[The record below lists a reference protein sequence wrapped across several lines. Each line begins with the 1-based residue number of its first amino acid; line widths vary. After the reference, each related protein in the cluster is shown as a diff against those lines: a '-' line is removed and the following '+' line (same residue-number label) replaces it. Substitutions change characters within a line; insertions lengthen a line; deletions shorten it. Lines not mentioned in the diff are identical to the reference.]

1 MNIKQ
6 KIEKL
11 KKLRNAVI
19 LVHNYQLPEV
29 QEIAD
34 YRGDSLG
41 LSIEASRTKADVIVF
56 CGVYFMA
63 ETAKIISPE
72 KTVLIP
78 DKKAGCPM
86 ADMITAEQL
95 KDVKRKYPEMKTL
108 CYVNSSADVKAESD
122 ICCTS
127 ANAVLIAEK
136 AFSAE
141 DKIMFIPDRH
151 LGRYASTKVNRDF
164 TFWPGYCPTHS
175 RILPEYIK
183 QKKEK
188 HPNALVLVHPEC
200 SQGVIDLADEVLST
214 GGMSSFVKKSDH
226 KEFII
231 GTETGMIYRLEQDN
245 PGKKFYSATDIAV
258 CPNMKRITLDKVL
271 WSLQEMKDEVTLP
284 EETIKKAQKSIKRM
298 IEYV

>member
-1 MNIKQ
+1 MDIKE
-6 KIEKL
+6 KIQKL

-19 LVHNYQLPEV
+19 LVHNYQLPQV

-86 ADMITAEQL
+86 ANMITAEQL
-95 KDVKRKYPEMKTL
+95 KDVKRKHPSMKTL
-108 CYVNSSADVKAESD
+108 CYVNSSAEVKAESD

-127 ANAVLIAEK
+127 ANAVMIAEK
-136 AFSAE
+136 AFNKE

-151 LGRYASTKVNRDF
+151 LGRYASTKVSRDF
-164 TFWPGYCPTHS
+164 SFWPGYCPTHS
-175 RILPEYIK
+175 RILPEYIV
-183 QKKEK
+183 QKKQI

-200 SQGVIDLADEVLST
+200 SQEVIDLADEVLST
-214 GGMSSFVKKSDH
+214 GGMSRFVKDSES

-245 PGKKFYSATDIAV
+245 PDKKFYPAADIAV
-258 CPNMKRITLDKVL
+258 CPNMKRVTIDRVL
-271 WSLQEMKDEVTLP
+271 ISLQEMKEEVTLP
-284 EETIKKAQKSIKRM
+284 EDTIRKAQKSIRRM

>member
-1 MNIKQ
+1 MDIRK
-6 KIEKL
+6 KIQEL

-34 YRGDSLG
+34 HRGDSLG
-41 LSIEASRTKADVIVF
+41 LSIVASKTKADVIVF

-78 DKKAGCPM
+78 DRNAGCPM
-86 ADMITAEQL
+86 ANMITAEQL
-95 KDVKRKYPEMKTL
+95 KAEKRKHPNMKTL

-136 AFSAE
+136 AFTAE

-151 LGRYASTKVNRDF
+151 LGRYASTKVNRNF
-164 TFWPGYCPTHS
+164 SFWPGYCPTHS
-175 RILPEYIK
+175 KILPEYIM

-188 HPNALVLVHPEC
+188 YPNALVLVHPEC
-200 SQGVIDLADEVLST
+200 SQGVIDIADEVLST
-214 GGMSSFVKKSDH
+214 GGMSRFVKESDN

-258 CPNMKRITLDKVL
+258 CPNMKKITLDKVL
-271 WSLQEMKDEVTLP
+271 MSLQEMKDEVTLP
-284 EETIKKAQKSIKRM
+284 DETIKRAQKSIKRM

>member
-1 MNIKQ
+1 MDIRK
-6 KIEKL
+6 KIQEL

-34 YRGDSLG
+34 HRGDSLG
-41 LSIEASRTKADVIVF
+41 LSIAASQTKADVIVF

-63 ETAKIISPE
+63 ETAKIISPD

-78 DKKAGCPM
+78 DRNAGCPM
-86 ADMITAEQL
+86 ANMITAEQL
-95 KDVKRKYPEMKTL
+95 KAEKLKYPGMKTL

-136 AFSAE
+136 AFTAE

-164 TFWPGYCPTHS
+164 SFWPGYCPTHS
-175 RILPEYIK
+175 RILPEYIME
-183 QKKEK
+183 KKEK

-200 SQGVIDLADEVLST
+200 SQEVIDIADQVLST
-214 GGMSSFVKKSDH
+214 GGMSKFVKDSEH

-231 GTETGMIYRLEQDN
+231 GTENGMIYRLEQDN
-245 PGKKFYSATDIAV
+245 PGKKFYSVTDVAV

-271 WSLQEMKDEVTLP
+271 RSLQEMKEEVKLP
-284 EETIKKAQKSIKRM
+284 EETIKRAQKSIKRM